1 MVTIV
6 GKLRVPWD
14 QIFHCL
20 STDASI
26 TQIIIVSVWNTY
38 VFFMIKYVCPVSISR
53 PFIENGFTDRAR
65 KFEKVKTKWKMITIA
80 LQGDD
85 ILF

>member
-6 GKLRVPWD
+6 GKLRVSWD

-20 STDASI
+20 SADASI

-38 VFFMIKYVCPVSISR
+38 VLLIKYVCPVSISR
-53 PFIENGFTDRAR
+53 PFIENGLTDRAR